1 MHSPFRFTGI
11 DVPENESAFSEGWSF
26 IGRRRDDFDSE
37 WESFVENTM
46 KYIYWYISHVVLSE
60 IVRQIVPHVSIA
72 LFSSLQNRP

>member
-1 MHSPFRFTGI
+1 M
-11 DVPENESAFSEGWSF
+11 PENESAFSEGWSF